1 MADEPAS
8 TEVSVW
14 KGVLTMYIG
23 GGMVVLILVIVL
35 VVVFMR
41 R

>member
-23 GGMVVLILVIVL
+23 GGMVVLILVIIL
-35 VVVFMR
+35 LVVFMR